1 MKKNLKQYG
10 KKYKQLTAGIET
22 VSYFNGYGFG
32 FWERFS
38 TFSGFDLGFKIGF
51 SNYLVLVSVSKKGC

>member
-32 FWERFS
+32 F
-38 TFSGFDLGFKIGF
+38 
-51 SNYLVLVSVSKKGC
+51 